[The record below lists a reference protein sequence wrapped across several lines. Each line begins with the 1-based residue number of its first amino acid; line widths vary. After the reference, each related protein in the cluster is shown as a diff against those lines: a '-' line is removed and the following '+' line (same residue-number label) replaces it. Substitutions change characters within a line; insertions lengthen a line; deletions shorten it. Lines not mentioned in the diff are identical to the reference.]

1 MSRFRFTA
9 LTFSLVL
16 GATSAAWAQTD
27 TTSEDDFSQ
36 YANVGFAD
44 AGSKRFG
51 AQVAVARPCSCRR
64 NVLAFRIW
72 RIVVG
77 AAIILLY
84 LLGIELTIV

>member
-9 LTFSLVL
+9 LTLSLVL

-44 AGSKRFG
+44 KGSKRF
-51 AQVAVARPCSCRR
+51 CSPK
-64 NVLAFRIW
+64 
-72 RIVVG
+72 
-77 AAIILLY
+77 
-84 LLGIELTIV
+84 IEGLSPAKLI